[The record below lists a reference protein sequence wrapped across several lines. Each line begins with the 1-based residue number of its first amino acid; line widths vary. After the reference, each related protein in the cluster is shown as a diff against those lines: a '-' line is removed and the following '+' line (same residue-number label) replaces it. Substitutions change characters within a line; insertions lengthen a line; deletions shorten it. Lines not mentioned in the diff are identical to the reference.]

1 MRFQNSHVLIS
12 EIILKN
18 CATLQWSFTTTSDY
32 TIYVCITTSLEACPN
47 NHKTLSVLHL
57 GLLNKSEQDL
67 ILIFSHQYNELKEL
81 YCLIVCLHSH
91 VIAERIFGSS
101 TTAFPG
107 LFPLK
112 FKGKTLGT
120 RLGAQKLRIFTA
132 SELLRFC
139 VRLNCCVNIL
149 KGINEN
155 GDYAISCSTTK
166 CTFGVLHKIV
176 LPKKEWFWDV
186 DQRAVRNHNQCMNE
200 MNRDRHK
207 ARQ

>member
-1 MRFQNSHVLIS
+1 MKSTLCRTYFKCIRRDLDSTFALGLRDAKNSHILIS
-12 EIILKN
+12 EIILKS
-18 CATLQWSFTTTSDY
+18 CGKKL
-32 TIYVCITTSLEACPN
+32 SLRS
-47 NHKTLSVLHL
+47 TL
-57 GLLNKSEQDL
+57 GLLNKSVQDL
-67 ILIFSHQYNELKEL
+67 ILIFTHQYKELKEL

-91 VIAERIFGSS
+91 VRAERIFGSS

-155 GDYAISCSTTK
+155 GDYASSCSTTK

-176 LPKKEWFWDV
+176 LPKKE
-186 DQRAVRNHNQCMNE
+186 
-200 MNRDRHK
+200 
-207 ARQ
+207 